1 MSAQITSLPA
11 VDSTG
16 RPLVVVIGE
25 VDLHNAA
32 ELHDALA
39 TAASSADHVVVDLR
53 KTEYLDSAGIRV
65 LFAHAVRMRLELVV
79 EDNRIVSSVVAVS
92 GLTALVDVR

>member
-1 MSAQITSLPA
+1 VSARITSRPAAGPAESPA
-11 VDSTG
+11 V
-16 RPLVVVIGE
+16 VVVGE
-25 VDLHNAA
+25 IDLHNAT

-39 TAASSADHVVVDLR
+39 TAARDADHVVVDLT

-65 LFAHAVRMRLELVV
+65 LFDHARRARLELVV

-92 GLTALVDVR
+92 GLIAMVDVR